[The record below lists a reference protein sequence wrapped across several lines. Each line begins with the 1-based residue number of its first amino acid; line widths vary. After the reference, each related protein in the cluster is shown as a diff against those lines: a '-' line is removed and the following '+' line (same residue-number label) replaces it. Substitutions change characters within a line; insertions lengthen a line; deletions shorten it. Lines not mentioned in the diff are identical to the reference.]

1 MMNYVELEKYLR
13 QLFQQYLNKFNL
25 SVEDKDDV
33 IQNTMIKLFT
43 KEKDGTLTGDVENNK
58 NYIFIT
64 LRNYVFQQGTSKFKI
79 HTTIEGYDVPST
91 EKSIIDLMDTEIKI
105 KAINKKMEKKSFND
119 KERLIWSY
127 LCKGYKLVEIE
138 KEIDMSLSAIR
149 VNWQQMKKKMRGQVY
164 SKPKYLLEYH
174 TSGKKLYFLNQKE
187 LLEYTKISPDT
198 WDTYKKLG
206 KTIFPKYKIQ
216 KL

>member
-1 MMNYVELEKYLR
+1 MNYVELEKYLK
-13 QLFQQYLNKFNL
+13 QIFQQYLNKYNL
-25 SVEDKDDV
+25 SVEDKQDV
-33 IQNTMIKLFT
+33 IQNTMLKLFM
-43 KEKDGTLTGDVENNK
+43 KEQDGTLNGSVEENK

-64 LRNYVFQQGTSKFKI
+64 LRNYVFQQGTTKYKV
-79 HTTIEGYDVPST
+79 HTTIEGVDVSSQD
-91 EKSIIDLMDTEIKI
+91 KNIMDLIDTEIKI

-119 KERLIWSY
+119 NERLIWTY

-138 KEIDMSLSAIR
+138 KEIDMNLSAIR
-149 VNWQQMKKKMRGQVY
+149 VSWMQMKKKIRGQVY

-216 KL
+216 ML